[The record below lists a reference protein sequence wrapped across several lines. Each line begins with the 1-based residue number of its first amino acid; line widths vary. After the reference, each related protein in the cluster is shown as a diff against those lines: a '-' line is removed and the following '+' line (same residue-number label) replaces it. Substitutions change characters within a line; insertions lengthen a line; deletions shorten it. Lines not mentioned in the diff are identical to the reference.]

1 MGDEIDEIDFGFNT
15 RNIIFD
21 FTDLD
26 NPELAFDYTGPTSAT
41 DHNGYVKGDKFYLAN
56 YQAGMRVVDISN
68 IANGN
73 MTETGYFDVF
83 IYGNSAGYDGAWNV
97 YPYFESGNII
107 ISSLVYS
114 DPNYVPGFY
123 LVKSSSLGMGDNT
136 ISNFNIHPNPSS
148 SNVKISAIETQIKTI
163 DVYDL
168 NGKLLISNQYNSVA
182 TTDLNVADLSS
193 GIYLLK
199 INKQVSKKL
208 IKN

>member
-1 MGDEIDEIDFGFNT
+1 
-15 RNIIFD
+15 
-21 FTDLD
+21 
-26 NPELAFDYTGPTSAT
+26 
-41 DHNGYVKGDKFYLAN
+41 
-56 YQAGMRVVDISN
+56 
-68 IANGN
+68 
-73 MTETGYFDVF
+73 
-83 IYGNSAGYDGAWNV
+83 
-97 YPYFESGNII
+97 
-107 ISSLVYS
+107 
-114 DPNYVPGFY
+114 
-123 LVKSSSLGMGDNT
+123 MGDNT

-148 SNVKISAIETQIKTI
+148 SNVEISAIETQIKTI

>member
-1 MGDEIDEIDFGFNT
+1 MGDEIDELDFGFDT
-15 RNIIFD
+15 RTIIFD

-26 NPELAFDYTGPTSAT
+26 NPELAFEYSGTTAAT
-41 DHNGYVKGDKFYLAN
+41 DHNGYVKGDTFYLAN
-56 YQAGMRVVDISN
+56 YKSGMRVIDISD